1 VATIPTSILQMFEQ
15 WADVLAE
22 PALRRLVAEPGGR
35 IRVTRDGRV
44 ERLDRPLDEAALLA
58 GLEALARRAHKV
70 FDAQNP
76 SLEAQLKDGT
86 RFLALRSPAVEGGV
100 AVTIVRPGGRSTD
113 LDTLARQGSL
123 TGEAARLLGNAVV
136 GGANIA
142 VVGPADSGRTTLLE
156 ALCREMPMEAGLA
169 LVEEHTELR
178 LSSHNVTRLSPRKAD
193 KDGGA
198 VGVGDLMYFAARM
211 GVDRL
216 VLGDVRWTDACEA
229 VHQLAA
235 RGVPIL
241 LSLPGLDADDAVA
254 RLEALAR
261 ASAAGPRER
270 AVPGLLAAGLD
281 LVVVLGRL
289 EGARVVTRILQL
301 DHGRP
306 AFSWIPLFERSA
318 TPPRSLVAFPDAAR
332 VSEAWAQRRPLD
344 LGESGATVVVTLPP
358 RPEMPVPTFA
368 PSPPVASPGAT
379 GQDTEQ
385 PQDPLRRLVH
395 DLRTEV
401 AEVALVVE
409 NVENVE
415 NAENVEVAAS
425 LPSVQKPRSLPA
437 EPAMTHPSI
446 RLPERRDDEDR
457 TLVNDAVSTTT
468 ARDEP
473 SPRVAGRS
481 FSQVLAAL
489 GTQPGES
496 AESRTSE
503 GWVSPPRPAP
513 RSRNPAEDTRET
525 ESPAAARRRTATAP
539 FQDD

>member
-35 IRVTRDGRV
+35 VRVTRDGRV
-44 ERLDRPLDEAALLA
+44 ERLDRPLDEAALLT
-58 GLEALARRAHKV
+58 GLETLARRAHKV

-86 RFLALRSPAVEGGV
+86 RFLALRPPAVEGGV

-123 TGEAARLLGNAVV
+123 TVEAARLLANAVV
-136 GGANIA
+136 GGANLA

-241 LSLPGLDADDAVA
+241 LSLPGLEAEDAVA

-289 EGARVVTRILQL
+289 EGARVVTRILQV

-306 AFSWIPLFERSA
+306 AFTWIPLFERSA
-318 TPPRSLVAFPDAAR
+318 TPPRSLVAHPEAAR
-332 VSEAWAQRRPLD
+332 VSETWAQRRPLH
-344 LGESGATVVVTLPP
+344 LGEGGATVVVSLPP
-358 RPEMPVPTFA
+358 RPEMPVPTFP
-368 PSPPVASPGAT
+368 PSPPMPISASAAH
-379 GQDTEQ
+379 DVEQ
-385 PQDPLRRLVH
+385 PQDPLRRLVL
-395 DLRTEV
+395 DLRTEAAED
-401 AEVALVVE
+401 AEVG
-409 NVENVE
+409 
-415 NAENVEVAAS
+415 EVAAS
-425 LPSVQKPRSLPA
+425 LPAAAKPRPLPA

-446 RLPERRDDEDR
+446 RLPERREDEDR

-468 ARDEP
+468 ERDEP

-489 GTQPGES
+489 GTQAGES
-496 AESRTSE
+496 AESGAAQSWE
-503 GWVSPPRPAP
+503 SPPRPAP
-513 RSRNPAEDTRET
+513 RARNPAEDTRET